1 MARVL
6 MIIEAKIATTYLLE
20 QIMEACRA
28 RGVDHEVKLLTELQI
43 GDLTQN
49 TIPMFVRCADP
60 QASAWAELLSDAGRP
75 YAYYIDDNF
84 WRIVGDNPL
93 ALYYRHPIVRKSLEF
108 MVSHAE
114 TVIVNSPELAR
125 FVSSF
130 NPRVTVLPSFFDFSL
145 IDGSSPISADE
156 IRIGFAG
163 SPSRVADL
171 SLISPLIQPILER
184 FPKAVFEF
192 AGVLPKGV
200 VAGARVRFFPHTGDY
215 GAYIKFQTSRNWAI
229 GLAPLIDHEANRSK
243 TDNKYREYG
252 ALSIAGIYSNIIP
265 YKNVVKDMET
275 GLLVEN
281 TEQEWLNAVSMLISF
296 PERRSKLVGVAF
308 DDVHKRYDLNTV
320 SQEWSDLFL
329 KIDKERPKN
338 AKKLRL
344 IKIRWRK
351 LWGLVERY
359 RVHLLVN
366 YRDGG
371 CYLVAKKMIR
381 KILVSL

>member
-1 MARVL
+1 MARIL

-28 RGVDHEVKLLTELQI
+28 HGVDHEVKFMTELQV
-43 GDLTQN
+43 GDFSPN
-49 TIPMFVRCADP
+49 TIPMFVRCADS
-60 QASAWAELLSDAGRP
+60 QASAWAKLLSDAGRP
-75 YAYYIDDNF
+75 YVYYIDDNF

-93 ALYYRHPIVRKSLEF
+93 ALYYRHPTVRKSLEF

-130 NPRVTVLPSFFDFSL
+130 NARVTVLPSFFDFSL
-145 IDGSSPISADE
+145 IDGPSSVSTDE

-184 FPKAVFEF
+184 FPKTVFEF
-192 AGVLPKGV
+192 AGVLPWGV
-200 VAGARVRFFPHTGDY
+200 KAGARVRFFPHTGDY

-252 ALSIAGIYSNIIP
+252 ALRIAGIYSNITP
-265 YKNVVKDMET
+265 YKDVVRDAQT
-275 GLLVEN
+275 GLLVDN
-281 TEQEWLNAVSMLISF
+281 TEKAWLDAISMLVKL
-296 PERRSKLVGVAF
+296 PEKRNELIGVAF
-308 DDVHKRYDLNTV
+308 DDAKKRYTLSTV
-320 SQEWSDLFL
+320 SQNWADVF
-329 KIDKERPKN
+329 IQMDGRRPKN
-338 AKKLRL
+338 VKKLNLR
-344 IKIRWRK
+344 KVRWEK
-351 LWGLVERY
+351 LWGRFERY
-359 RVHLLVN
+359 RVHFMVN

-371 CYLVAKKMIR
+371 CFLITQKIIR
-381 KILVSL
+381 KILVRA